1 MRLRNYFVAA
11 AVAPILLAACGS
23 DTKTS
28 SATTVAPGTTA
39 AGATTT
45 AGGATTTVAM
55 SGPIVAPAAIKS
67 AGKLVWCSDISYP
80 PEEFYDGTTAKGSD
94 IEVGT
99 EIAKR
104 MGVSADFVNTGFDGI
119 IPALLGKKCDAII
132 SGMNDTTDRA
142 KQVDFVDYMSVGQ
155 SFMVQKGNPANIKSL
170 DDIAGKTVS
179 VEVGT
184 SNADFLKQKSAEFT
198 KAGKKKITIQIF
210 PKDTDAANALRTG
223 KVDAYF
229 GDAPV
234 VAYYVKTTPDA
245 FAFGGDAINPIP
257 VGIAI
262 RKGDELKPV
271 VQTIVD
277 GMYSDGSMLKILGNW
292 EMTSSAL
299 KK

>member
-1 MRLRNYFVAA
+1 
-11 AVAPILLAACGS
+11 
-23 DTKTS
+23 
-28 SATTVAPGTTA
+28 
-39 AGATTT
+39 
-45 AGGATTTVAM
+45 
-55 SGPIVAPAAIKS
+55 
-67 AGKLVWCSDISYP
+67 GKLVWCSDISYP

-132 SGMNDTTDRA
+132 SGMNDTTERA
-142 KQVDFVDYMSVGQ
+142 QKVDFVDYMSVGQ

-184 SNADFLKQKSAEFT
+184 SNADFLKGKSDEFT
-198 KAGKKKITIQIF
+198 KAGKKAISIQIF

-262 RKGDELKPV
+262 RKGDELKGV

-277 GMYSDGSMLKILGNW
+277 GMYADGSMLKILGNW

>member
-1 MRLRNYFVAA
+1 MRSRHLAIAA
-11 AVAPILLAACGS
+11 AAATIVLAACGS
-23 DTKTS
+23 DAKTTS
-28 SATTVAPGTTA
+28 GTTA
-39 AGATTT
+39 GTTGAP
-45 AGGATTTVAM
+45 ASTVA
-55 SGPIVAPAAIKS
+55 APAAIKS

-99 EIAKR
+99 EIAAR
-104 MGVSADFVNTGFDGI
+104 MGVKADFVNTGFDGI

-132 SGMNDTTDRA
+132 SGMNDTADRA

-155 SFMVQKGNPANIKSL
+155 SFMVQKGNPANIKTI

-184 SNADFLKQKSAEFT
+184 SNADFLKAKSEEFT
-198 KAGKKKITIQIF
+198 KAGKKAITIQIF

-262 RKGDELKPV
+262 RMSDPLKAV

-277 GMYSDGSMLKILGNW
+277 GMYADGSMLKILGNW

-299 KK
+299 QK